1 MTPVFIHVAIE
12 VTEKESIMKN
22 MNSRAKKIVV
32 AAGAAL
38 IAGTALGGVT
48 SSAQA
53 ATKPDAEELQYMV
66 AEEKLAHDVYVTLG
80 EEYGLRIF
88 TNIARSETQHQSAVE
103 NLLDKYGIKNPTL
116 NDKVGEFDDPKL
128 QNLYDD
134 LIAKG
139 MQSLQ
144 DALEVG
150 VLVEETDIADL
161 KEVIAGNEPAAVD
174 RVMNRLLDASYNH
187 LAAFERQLK

>member
-1 MTPVFIHVAIE
+1 
-12 VTEKESIMKN
+12 MKN

-144 DALEVG
+144 DTLEVG

>member
-1 MTPVFIHVAIE
+1 
-12 VTEKESIMKN
+12 MKN

-88 TNIARSETQHQSAVE
+88 TNIARSEMRFTPFSGHG
-103 NLLDKYGIKNPTL
+103 LC
-116 NDKVGEFDDPKL
+116 
-128 QNLYDD
+128 
-134 LIAKG
+134 
-139 MQSLQ
+139 
-144 DALEVG
+144 G
-150 VLVEETDIADL
+150 VCRGV
-161 KEVIAGNEPAAVD
+161 VAA
-174 RVMNRLLDASYNH
+174 
-187 LAAFERQLK
+187 